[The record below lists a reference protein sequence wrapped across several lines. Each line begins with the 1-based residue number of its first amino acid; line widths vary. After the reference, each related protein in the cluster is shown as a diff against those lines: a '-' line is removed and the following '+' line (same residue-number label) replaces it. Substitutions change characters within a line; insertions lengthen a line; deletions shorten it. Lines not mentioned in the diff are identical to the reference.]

1 MHMKTVLLGAVGMLA
16 LLVAGLG
23 FWRLRDHRSDR
34 LARRRLIASQPVSPA
49 RFDPSMVA
57 GLPEPVRRYF
67 RFAIRPGTPV
77 CTVAQIS
84 MAGRFGLGSR
94 VAPNYLSMTAE
105 QVLALPSGF
114 IWAMHAAKG
123 WLHMSGS
130 DSESWTRF
138 WLMGLISVARLG
150 GTPDHARSAFG
161 RYAAEAVFWTP
172 AALLPGPGVRWE
184 AVDENTARVV
194 VTHDGMVQPV
204 DVTVAAD
211 GAPTLVTLLRWSD
224 ANPDKVHRLQP
235 FGGHLSEYR
244 DFGGFR
250 LPTHVEA
257 GNFFGTEAYF
267 PFFIVDVLSID
278 FPAPE
283 MDNPLQVARGTP

>member
-1 MHMKTVLLGAVGMLA
+1 MKTVFLVATSMLA
-16 LLVAGLG
+16 LLFAGLG
-23 FWRLRDHRSDR
+23 VWRLRDHRSDR
-34 LARRRLIASQPVSPA
+34 LARRRLIASQPVNPA

-57 GLPEPVRRYF
+57 DLPEPVRRYF
-67 RFAIRPGTPV
+67 RFAIRPGTPLH
-77 CTVAQIS
+77 TVAEIS
-84 MAGRFGLGSR
+84 MAGKFGLGSR
-94 VAPNYLSMTAE
+94 AAPNYLPMTAE

-123 WLHMSGS
+123 ALHMSGS

-138 WLMGLISVARLG
+138 WLMGLIPVARLG
-150 GTPDHARSAFG
+150 GTPDHTRSAFG

-211 GAPTLVTLLRWSD
+211 GAPTLVTFPRWSD

-235 FGGHLSEYR
+235 FGGYLSEYR

-267 PFFIVDVLSID
+267 PFFIVDVLGID
-278 FPAPE
+278 FPAPG
-283 MDNPLQVARGTP
+283 MDNFLQVTRDTP

>member
-1 MHMKTVLLGAVGMLA
+1 MKTVFLVVTGMLP
-16 LLVAGLG
+16 LLVAGLR
-23 FWRLRDHRSDR
+23 FWRVRDHRSDR
-34 LARRRLIASQPVSPA
+34 VARRRLIAAQPVNPA
-49 RFDPSMVA
+49 RFDLSMVA
-57 GLPEPVRRYF
+57 DLPEPVRRYF
-67 RFAIRPGTPV
+67 RFAIQPGTPLY
-77 CTVAQIS
+77 TVAEIR
-84 MAGRFGLGSR
+84 MAGKFGLGSR
-94 VAPNYLSMTAE
+94 AVPNYMSMTAA

-114 IWAMHAAKG
+114 VWAMHAAKG

-138 WLMGLISVARLG
+138 WLMGLVPVARLG

-172 AALLPGPGVRWE
+172 AALLPGPGIRWE

-194 VTHDGMVQPV
+194 VAHDGMVQPV
-204 DVTVAAD
+204 DVKVAAD
-211 GAPTLVTLLRWSD
+211 GSPTAVTFLRWSD

-235 FGGHLSEYR
+235 FGGYLSEYR

-257 GNFFGTEAYF
+257 GNFFGTQAYF
-267 PFFIVDVLSID
+267 PFFIADVLDID

-283 MDNPLQVARGTP
+283 MDKPLQARDTP